1 MKLEFFFQIHRIQNK
16 KIPMKIIRIKIGIQ
30 NKCHFLLNGQT
41 KRNNLTKGNKK

>member
-1 MKLEFFFQIHRIQNK
+1 
-16 KIPMKIIRIKIGIQ
+16 MKIIRIKIGIQ